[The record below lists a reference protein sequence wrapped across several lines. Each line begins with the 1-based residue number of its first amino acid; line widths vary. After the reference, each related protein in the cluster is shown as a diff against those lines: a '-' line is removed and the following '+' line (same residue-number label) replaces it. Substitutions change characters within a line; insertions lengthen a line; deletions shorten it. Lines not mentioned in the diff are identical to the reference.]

1 LTHPFIHPSI
11 HPSTHPSI
19 RVNKVPQPFTSV
31 TAPHEVEYLNDVR
44 AYDLDNTSWH
54 GLRAGS
60 SGGDD
65 ERVDAAPPGRYGE
78 YIAAADR

>member
-1 LTHPFIHPSI
+1 
-11 HPSTHPSI
+11 
-19 RVNKVPQPFTSV
+19 
-31 TAPHEVEYLNDVR
+31 VEYLNDVR

-65 ERVDAAPPGRYGE
+65 ERADAAPPGRYGE